1 MDKITKYQQ
10 TANNVNLYLKD
21 YEIDTI
27 GKMSM
32 IASMLINAFP
42 EWIFCGFYRKT
53 FEKQLEI
60 GPYQSSIIPCGQI
73 DFSRGVCG
81 KSARTQKTVIVDNVM
96 NFPGYISCDDKTVS
110 EIVIPVV
117 KNGELLAVLDI
128 DGAIEGQF
136 DKIDQKYLEIIV
148 NYI

>member
-10 TANNVNLYLKD
+10 TANKVDLYLKD

-60 GPYQSSIIPCGQI
+60 GPYQSSIIP
-73 DFSRGVCG
+73 
-81 KSARTQKTVIVDNVM
+81 
-96 NFPGYISCDDKTVS
+96 VS
-110 EIVIPVV
+110 YTHLTLPTICSV
-117 KNGELLAVLDI
+117 
-128 DGAIEGQF
+128 
-136 DKIDQKYLEIIV
+136 
-148 NYI
+148 